1 MARLGGHSKRSALEA
16 RSSRRLVSRRKPGAR
31 SLRSQTERN
40 DNMKG
45 AQNPIELWKAIHGGC
60 WPGPPV
66 DTKFNQQVTEVIAG
80 LAMFNLANSFTD
92 ARVAQQTRTL
102 ASASLSTSLTA

>member
-1 MARLGGHSKRSALEA
+1 
-16 RSSRRLVSRRKPGAR
+16 
-31 SLRSQTERN
+31 
-40 DNMKG
+40 MKG

-66 DTKFNQQVTEVIAG
+66 ETKFNQQVTEVIAG
-80 LAMFNLANSFTD
+80 LALFNLANSFTD

-102 ASASLSTSLTA
+102 ASASLSTSLAALQRAVNVQASRGMKGRNFTAAQRRQISTLASELVQA